1 MTDTSTKAVEDLIAE
16 IEGAFTCR
24 CGAGY
29 TDRGLHAP
37 DCQGYMLPGTTDT
50 LRDLLAERDA
60 LQARREEFEA
70 DNIRL
75 GRALG
80 EMQGHTFFCQDAEGV
95 LRRWYPPAAVPMFQP
110 GEVVSRPATAAK
122 GEGA

>member
-24 CGAGY
+24 CETGY
-29 TDRGLHAP
+29 TDRRLHAP

-50 LRDLLAERDA
+50 LRALLAEREA
-60 LQARREEFEA
+60 LREFY
-70 DNIRL
+70 D
-75 GRALG
+75 
-80 EMQGHTFFCQDAEGV
+80 
-95 LRRWYPPAAVPMFQP
+95 AAVADGAEDVP
-110 GEVVSRPATAAK
+110 GAPDEESIGWVGDRDMVMTYGHIRRAAPAAK